1 MVPKMVEGN
10 HVVLVESRA
19 YTMGPAA
26 HHHGDVIHE
35 RTAGTRVT
43 GGTIP
48 ISTTSY
54 DQEKGPATTDEGL
67 PLSLYS
73 ISFPP
78 SLSLSQETERERCK
92 VCPFKYKREG

>member
-10 HVVLVESRA
+10 HVVLVESQA

-54 DQEKGPATTDEGL
+54 DQEKGPATRTKDFF
-67 PLSLYS
+67 
-73 ISFPP
+73 SFLFCL
-78 SLSLSQETERERCK
+78 SLSLSQ
-92 VCPFKYKREG
+92 KRE